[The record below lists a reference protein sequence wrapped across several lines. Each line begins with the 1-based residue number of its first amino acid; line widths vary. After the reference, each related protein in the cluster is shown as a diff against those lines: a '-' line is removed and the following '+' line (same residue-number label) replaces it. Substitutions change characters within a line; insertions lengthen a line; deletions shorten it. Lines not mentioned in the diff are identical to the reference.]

1 MEETRNCIRDVNF
14 LRQLSSRKSSRKIIP
29 STEKSIFNIT
39 NTGGIQ
45 LPRLRLDPPSLR
57 EYK

>member
-14 LRQLSSRKSSRKIIP
+14 LRQFKSSRKIIP

-45 LPRLRLDPPSLR
+45 LPRLRLDPPSFR

>member
-1 MEETRNCIRDVNF
+1 MEETRYCIRDLIF
-14 LRQLSSRKSSRKIIP
+14 LRPFKSSRKIIT

-45 LPRLRLDPPSLR
+45 LQHLRLDPPSLR